1 MGRSFDENGD
11 PLARIMAPPVNET
24 TEERR
29 ARERQEANAKKISEQ
44 IDEALKAER
53 EEGKAKRKNRLKILL
68 LGQSESGT
76 SIRLKGRR
84 PPHTTGFASS
94 FRSIGLFAAARIS
107 KFSGGYLATFH
118 LLDHP
123 GQRQGSRD
131 RAWFPPW
138 GLSPPPSPPPPYGFS
153 CLLRKY
159 SGRLT
164 SRYRKKSTKLGLS
177 NPGKDVPPRYPRGV
191 RLPIRPSSRGRICI
205 LFCIQ
210 LNIFLMRG

>member
-24 TEERR
+24 TEDRR

-53 EEGKAKRKNRLKILL
+53 EEGKAKRKNRLKVLL

-76 SIRLKGRR
+76 SIRP

-94 FRSIGLFAAARIS
+94 FGSIGLFAAARIS
-107 KFSGGYLATFH
+107 KFSGGYH

-131 RAWFPPW
+131 HAWFPP
-138 GLSPPPSPPPPYGFS
+138 
-153 CLLRKY
+153 
-159 SGRLT
+159 
-164 SRYRKKSTKLGLS
+164 
-177 NPGKDVPPRYPRGV
+177 
-191 RLPIRPSSRGRICI
+191 
-205 LFCIQ
+205 
-210 LNIFLMRG
+210 